1 MELNEFIFKPTIIVN
16 GEIVG
21 TWKRTFKAGEVKISL
36 NQFKKLNNEKNR
48 AIKEAAKVYGNFI
61 GMPVSV
67 KSFNNG
73 FNDYKP

>member
-36 NQFKKLNNEKNR
+36 NQFKKLNNEK
-48 AIKEAAKVYGNFI
+48 K
-61 GMPVSV
+61 
-67 KSFNNG
+67 
-73 FNDYKP
+73 